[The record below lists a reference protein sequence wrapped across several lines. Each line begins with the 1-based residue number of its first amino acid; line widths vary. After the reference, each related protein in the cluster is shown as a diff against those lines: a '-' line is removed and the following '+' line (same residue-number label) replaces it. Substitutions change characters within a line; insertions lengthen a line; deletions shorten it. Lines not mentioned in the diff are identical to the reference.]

1 VKVSLLVDFMALVR
15 LVALFTLMFSLLIG
29 VCLQLGTSLPP
40 NLSVMGRNPC
50 PLPCVFEIVP
60 GTTNLRQALMV
71 MQQVAPDD
79 HRLGNG
85 HTLLFRMR
93 DGYNRIVHGELMF
106 LPKGLVVGAAR
117 ISTAGSRAYLW
128 RLGDMLAAGLQPS
141 RVYRACTTPHL
152 LMEFGEN
159 VEVVVQLRTDDSL
172 RPETPLTL
180 IHVAVADANTLYH
193 ARTDFGCRVEIGWRG
208 FARRWAY
215 LQAQG
220 THA

>member
-1 VKVSLLVDFMALVR
+1 MILVR
-15 LVALFTLMFSLLIG
+15 LVALATLAFSLLIAAF
-29 VCLQLGTSLPP
+29 LWLGSSLPP

-60 GTTNLRQALMV
+60 GTTDMREALMV
-71 MQQVAPDD
+71 MQRLAPDNY
-79 HRLGNG
+79 RLGNG
-85 HTLLFRMR
+85 HSLLFQMR
-93 DGYNRIVHGELMF
+93 DDHDRLVHGELMF
-106 LPKGLVVGAAR
+106 LPRGLVVGAAR

-141 RVYRACTTPHL
+141 RVYRSCTTPHL
-152 LMEFGEN
+152 LMEFGDN
-159 VEVVVQLRTDDSL
+159 IEVVVQLRTADSL

-180 IHVAVADANTLYH
+180 IHVSVADANTIYH
-193 ARTDFGCRVEIGWRG
+193 ARADFGCRVEIGWRG

-220 THA
+220 KLT